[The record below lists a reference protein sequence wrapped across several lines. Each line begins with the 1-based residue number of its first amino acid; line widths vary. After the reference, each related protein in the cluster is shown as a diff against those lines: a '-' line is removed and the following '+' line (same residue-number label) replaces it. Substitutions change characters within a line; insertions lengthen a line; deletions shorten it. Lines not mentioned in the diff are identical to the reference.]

1 MQGNYFGVPP
11 FLVSPVEG
19 IRRYVPGAVLAVG
32 CGLNESRG
40 EDMAKA
46 VEAAQV
52 ADVTVLVL
60 GMDRSIEDETRD
72 RVDIYLP
79 GPQEELA
86 QAILKEAKGPV
97 ILVLIAGGA
106 LDISNLLQDSR
117 VPAVLFAGYPGT

>member
-1 MQGNYFGVPP
+1 
-11 FLVSPVEG
+11 
-19 IRRYVPGAVLAVG
+19 
-32 CGLNESRG
+32 
-40 EDMAKA
+40 
-46 VEAAQV
+46 
-52 ADVTVLVL
+52 
-60 GMDRSIEDETRD
+60 
-72 RVDIYLP
+72 LP